1 MFTENVLGD
10 LENSFKA
17 AAVIGLRSW
26 AGSGGVFGGGGTAIF
41 GTASLS
47 LTSCA
52 GLGMSGLT
60 SIFCCASIDF
70 VNGLV
75 GALASFSMVGPVP
88 VSSSHNFCLIFG
100 PCSSLPFRNVDLG
113 ALYSFAGD

>member
-1 MFTENVLGD
+1 MGD
-10 LENSFKA
+10 LENSFKP

-26 AGSGGVFGGGGTAIF
+26 TGSGGVAGGGGTVIF
-41 GTASLS
+41 GAVSLS

-70 VNGLV
+70 VNGFV
-75 GALASFSMVGPVP
+75 GALASFSRVGPLP
-88 VSSSHNFCLIFG
+88 VSSSNNFGLIFG
-100 PCSSLPFRNVDLG
+100 PCSSLLFRNVDLG